1 MPGLS
6 ADLAHFE
13 VVEFHLIEKEGPDL
27 LAVDLSFR
35 IQDLLVRQDVHD
47 LAQDTDAVGL
57 LLDLRHPAFQGEGPF
72 QYHGSVHP
80 AALFRVQSGALE
92 FVRIC
97 LALAVPI

>member
-6 ADLAHFE
+6 ADLSHFK
-13 VVEFHLIEKEGPDL
+13 VVELHLIEEEGPDL
-27 LAVDLSFR
+27 FAVDLTLVV
-35 IQDLLVRQDVHD
+35 QDLLVRQDVHD

-80 AALFRVQSGALE
+80 A
-92 FVRIC
+92 
-97 LALAVPI
+97 VPI